1 MNPAPN
7 PALADA
13 LVGPG
18 FYKLGYVTTDLDRAI
33 EVFTYQLGF
42 GAFARF
48 NPALPVH
55 AADGRTGPASL
66 SCAFSTGRELVVE
79 LLQPLGGLVDIFRE
93 PLAHLDPG
101 GFGIA
106 FHHTGVLVDDLAA
119 TLRQLPVAPAWQAW
133 LPGRMGVS
141 YTKPPG
147 LGHYVEHVQYFGD
160 AGDFLASVRRRPA
173 GPSEPF

>member
-1 MNPAPN
+1 VN

-18 FYKLGYVTTDLDRAI
+18 FYKLGYVTTDLNRAI
-33 EVFTYQLGF
+33 EVFTGQLGF

-48 NPALPVH
+48 SPTLAVRIAGGH
-55 AADGRTGPASL
+55 TGPATL

-79 LLQPLGGLVDIFRE
+79 LLQPLDGLVDIFRE
-93 PLAHLDPG
+93 PLEPMDPG

-106 FHHTGVLVDDLAA
+106 FHHTGVLVDDLEA

-141 YTKPPG
+141 YTKLPG
-147 LGHYVEHVQYFGD
+147 LGHYVEHVQYVGD
-160 AGDFLASVRRRPA
+160 GGDFLASVRRPA
-173 GPSEPF
+173 K